1 MNIFKNINWKARFKN
16 PVFWTTIIPAI
27 TGMIYT
33 VLGAFGVVPALAE
46 DTVLNMVFMLIS
58 MLTTLGV
65 LVDPTTAGIGDSRLA
80 LTYKAPRKDDYAE
93 EEGIEE

>member
-1 MNIFKNINWKARFKN
+1 MNIFKNINWKVRLKN

-33 VLGAFGVVPALAE
+33 VLGALGIVPALSE
-46 DTVLNMVFMLIS
+46 DTVLNMVFMVIS

-65 LVDPTTAGIGDSRLA
+65 LIAPTTAGIGDSRMA
-80 LTYKAPRKDDYAE
+80 MTYKAPRKDDFYE
-93 EEGIEE
+93 EEGL